1 MAKKKTLRD
10 QASELAGSLAP
21 HVGNARDKAAPV
33 LADARDRAIPVL
45 ADARAKAAP
54 VLADVRTRTAPV
66 IADVRTRTAP
76 VLADARDKAGP
87 VLADVRDMAAPVLAD
102 VRDKAAPVLADVRDR
117 LTGEVLPVVTGAIT
131 ALDAATED
139 ARAETLKRGKAVAA
153 ALRGEVP
160 EPTRTHRVR
169 NLLLLV
175 GLAGLAFALVRRL
188 GGGQPTTSWQTSYTP
203 PPAPASTDTG
213 GAHRA
218 ESTQDTA
225 ASDPAEAAAD
235 ATETP
240 HEATT
245 PDNPLTETQVDR
257 P

>member
-1 MAKKKTLRD
+1 MAKNKTLRD
-10 QASELAGSLAP
+10 QAGELAGSLAP
-21 HVGNARDKAAPV
+21 HVQNARDKAAPV
-33 LADARDRAIPVL
+33 LADARDRAVPVL
-45 ADARAKAAP
+45 VEARAKAAP
-54 VLADVRTRTAPV
+54 VLADVRDKA
-66 IADVRTRTAP
+66 AP
-76 VLADARDKAGP
+76 VLADARVK
-87 VLADVRDMAAPVLAD
+87 AAPVLAD

-139 ARAETLKRGKAVAA
+139 ARAEAVKRGRAAAA
-153 ALRGEVP
+153 ALKGEVA
-160 EPTRTHRVR
+160 EPPKTHKVR
-169 NLLLLV
+169 NLLVVL
-175 GLAGLAFALVRRL
+175 GLAGVAFALVKRL
-188 GGGQPTTSWQTSYTP
+188 RGGQPTTTWQTSYTP
-203 PPAPASTDTG
+203 PPVPSSAETG

-218 ESTQDTA
+218 DTTQDTA

-235 ATETP
+235 ATEAP